1 MPLAS
6 LLSSIL
12 PIYCVSQKCSMRKP
26 TIGRLGLGHTWF
38 LEELLKR
45 KWARWEHNLSLL
57 LSVQLDQPKPT
68 ILKPNIHSKLGNFCT
83 PTWHLEGKNPTS
95 WNFVYL
101 PSYHTLKLLSYCEH
115 KVYDTHV
122 KHKCIS
128 HVDFSAVPKL
138 SPNPPTICNAHSKHV
153 GLGRI
158 NQCVIP
164 YALWPHN

>member
-115 KVYDTHV
+115 KVYDRLRMWNINAFPMLTSV
-122 KHKCIS
+122 LFPNYLLIPPP
-128 HVDFSAVPKL
+128 SAMLIL
-138 SPNPPTICNAHSKHV
+138 SMLDWV
-153 GLGRI
+153 E
-158 NQCVIP
+158 
-164 YALWPHN
+164 